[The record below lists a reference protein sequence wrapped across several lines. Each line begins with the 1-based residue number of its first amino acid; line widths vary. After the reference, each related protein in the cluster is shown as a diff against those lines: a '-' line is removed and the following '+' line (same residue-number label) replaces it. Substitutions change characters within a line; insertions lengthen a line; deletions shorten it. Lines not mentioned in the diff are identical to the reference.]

1 MNMKRVKR
9 MKIKNITSVG
19 RKKVYDLSV
28 EDAEHYVL
36 ENGVVTHNTGIMYS
50 SDNVWIIGR
59 RQEKEGKE
67 IIGYEFI
74 INIEKSRFVKEKS
87 KIPIAVSYDG
97 GIMRWSG
104 LLELATEGGFVGKPN
119 MGFYQHI
126 DPETGEMIGPKLRAK
141 ATMNKEFWEPV
152 FEKTDFREFLKKKYT
167 LGYQTMMSQDE
178 DNIEETEE
186 KV

>member
-1 MNMKRVKR
+1 